1 MELTCM
7 IAPGRDSIMVG
18 IKPRSGRTALRRLSS
33 GVGTTARGEL
43 GEPAGGFGRSS
54 TGNMEDDLRAA
65 VAGEQ
70 LDHRV
75 GLAGTRR

>member
-18 IKPRSGRTALRRLSS
+18 IKPRSGCTALRRLSS

-43 GEPAGGFGRSS
+43 GEPIAGSGRSS
-54 TGNMEDDLRAA
+54 AGNMDDELRAA
-65 VAGEQ
+65 VAGEL